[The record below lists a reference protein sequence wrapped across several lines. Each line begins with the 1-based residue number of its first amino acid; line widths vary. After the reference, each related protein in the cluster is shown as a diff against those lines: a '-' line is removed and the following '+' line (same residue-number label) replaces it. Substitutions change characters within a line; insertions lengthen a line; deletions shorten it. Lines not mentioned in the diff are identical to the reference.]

1 MDLPSEFKTKFV
13 DEALDNITEI
23 EQILLELELTPDN
36 NNHIESIFRGLHTL
50 KGGGSMFGF
59 NKLSEFTHHI
69 ETVYDLVR
77 SGEIVLSQRII
88 SLTFNA
94 VDIFKKL
101 LVTDEDILQTVSEQ
115 CNEIVASF
123 REIVDLKKEE
133 RKLQQKENSVHDSSE
148 DNLKE
153 ATATYYIHFYP
164 GKNIL
169 KNGTNLLYLI
179 DDLLE
184 LGEGFV
190 IPGFGEVPDFNEI
203 NPKQSY
209 IYWDIFLA
217 TNKEVSEISDVFIFV
232 ESEST
237 LEIHKV
243 SNTNLFTSEQFV
255 KTLNE
260 IASRNNPINLPSVK
274 KLVHKS
280 QSVNKTEFKSKTKAN
295 KGNKKYEIDSFNNHN
310 SNNSV
315 RVSTEKIDVLTS
327 LVSELVIVQEQLN
340 LISAANQVPGL
351 QSATDS
357 LQKLTSQLRDG
368 ILNMSLIPINS
379 LVVRFQR
386 LVRDLSSKLGKKVK
400 LQIEGGDTEIDK
412 SMIDNLSDP
421 LLHIIRNCIDHGI
434 ESPQVRNAKGK
445 PETGHIQLKSFY
457 SGANVIIKIEDD
469 GQGIDLYKV
478 KEKAIERNLID
489 ANSDLSDQEIMN
501 LIFTPGFSTSEN
513 ITQVSGRE
521 VGMDVVRQN
530 INAVKGTVKI
540 DSEKNVGTTITITL
554 PLVLS
559 IIDGLLIRV
568 FDSQYIIPLSVVEHI
583 FFKESL
589 SLDQSIQEIV
599 EFKGTKIPFLNLRKE
614 LNVDAPP
621 PEIMQMIVINHHGD
635 FFALAVDKVIGKIQ
649 SVLKP
654 LGKLYDEN
662 KSLLSD

>member
-1 MDLPSEFKTKFV
+1 
-13 DEALDNITEI
+13 
-23 EQILLELELTPDN
+23 
-36 NNHIESIFRGLHTL
+36 
-50 KGGGSMFGF
+50 
-59 NKLSEFTHHI
+59 
-69 ETVYDLVR
+69 
-77 SGEIVLSQRII
+77 
-88 SLTFNA
+88 
-94 VDIFKKL
+94 
-101 LVTDEDILQTVSEQ
+101 
-115 CNEIVASF
+115 
-123 REIVDLKKEE
+123 
-133 RKLQQKENSVHDSSE
+133 
-148 DNLKE
+148 
-153 ATATYYIHFYP
+153 
-164 GKNIL
+164 
-169 KNGTNLLYLI
+169 
-179 DDLLE
+179 
-184 LGEGFV
+184 
-190 IPGFGEVPDFNEI
+190 
-203 NPKQSY
+203 
-209 IYWDIFLA
+209 
-217 TNKEVSEISDVFIFV
+217 
-232 ESEST
+232 
-237 LEIHKV
+237 
-243 SNTNLFTSEQFV
+243 
-255 KTLNE
+255 
-260 IASRNNPINLPSVK
+260 
-274 KLVHKS
+274 
-280 QSVNKTEFKSKTKAN
+280 
-295 KGNKKYEIDSFNNHN
+295 
-310 SNNSV
+310 
-315 RVSTEKIDVLTS
+315 